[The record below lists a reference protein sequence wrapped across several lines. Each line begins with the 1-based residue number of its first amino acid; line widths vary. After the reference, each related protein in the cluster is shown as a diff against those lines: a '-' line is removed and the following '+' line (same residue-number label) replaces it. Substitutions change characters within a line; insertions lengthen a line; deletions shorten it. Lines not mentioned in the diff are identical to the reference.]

1 MVGSTFSSPDVESD
15 DGDFPTHS
23 PLLSGESYFSI
34 CVGSLF
40 SQESKSCLNWLKAP
54 APVLNHY
61 LRIAGCRHNNTSY
74 CNRMLYAAF
83 PVFSAGSLRSKSK
96 QRESNAPHLRTA
108 QS

>member
-54 APVLNHY
+54 APVLKLTTTY
-61 LRIAGCRHNNTSY
+61 VLLAVDITIPVTVTGCYMQLFLSSQLGLCGLNPNN
-74 CNRMLYAAF
+74 
-83 PVFSAGSLRSKSK
+83 RS
-96 QRESNAPHLRTA
+96 QMPHI
-108 QS
+108 